1 MSSVQVRLMRCK
13 EGMECRIVN
22 TTPRP
27 EHSVLMAVFFC
38 SSLLRDTCPQD
49 AGWQVSTL
57 DTTCNTP
64 QKCCFHRPSQ
74 SRCDLLRTS
83 WEDTSLLTVKTPW
96 SGRVPHEAVNIPE
109 EYNNGD
115 GHRLLC
121 HCRHPCLFVVCRRV
135 RVINDSALR
144 NAHLATRQVTSSVCC
159 GKKGN
164 WPPCTW
170 CSLLDESRPLSMNTP
185 LQRESTVS

>member
-1 MSSVQVRLMRCK
+1 MSNRQHPPSARALCAHGRLLLQFFAAGHMAPRRGLASFNARHNILQVATR
-13 EGMECRIVN
+13 
-22 TTPRP
+22 
-27 EHSVLMAVFFC
+27 
-38 SSLLRDTCPQD
+38 
-49 AGWQVSTL
+49 
-57 DTTCNTP
+57 NTP

-83 WEDTSLLTVKTPW
+83 WEDTSLLTIKTPW

-135 RVINDSALR
+135 RVINDSVLR

-164 WPPCTW
+164 WPSVHMVFT
-170 CSLLDESRPLSMNTP
+170 S
-185 LQRESTVS
+185 